1 MSTAVQKGLTI
12 VFVIVLLMAV
22 VDAPH
27 AAANF
32 VNGIFDF
39 LQALAHA
46 LTVFLRALGDG
57 K

>member
-1 MSTAVQKGLTI
+1 MTAVQKTLWI
-12 VFVIVLLMAV
+12 VGAIVLLMAV

-27 AAANF
+27 AAAGF